1 MESHSEEH
9 VTKLLPAYTHVDD
22 HSLRFINS
30 MTLKCAIDL
39 SIPDVIHKYGQPMPL
54 SQLIASLPIHSS
66 KACFIHRLMRILTH
80 SGFFSEHKVME
91 EDEQEVRYVL
101 TDASKLLLKDHPLSM
116 ASLMQVTLDPSVIKS
131 WCQFSTWLTNDDP
144 TPFHTANGVAYF
156 DYAKRDP
163 KFNDVYNDAMAKET
177 RFVSSVVIE
186 KGKGVFEGLESLVDV
201 GGGTGT
207 MAKAIAKSFPQLNC
221 IVFDQPHVVA
231 NLQGTD
237 NVKYVGGDMFEAIP
251 SADAISLKWVLHC
264 WNDEEC
270 VKILK
275 KCKEAIPK
283 QGKVIIVDLVVEDKK
298 DDNKLVEMQ
307 LCCDM
312 LMMALFAGK
321 ERNEK
326 EWAYL
331 FFSAGFSNYKIT
343 PIFDL
348 YYIIEKGPL
357 YLC

>member
-1 MESHSEEH
+1 MESHSKEH

-39 SIPDVIHKYGQPMPL
+39 SIPDVVHKYGQPMPL
-54 SQLIASLPIHSS
+54 SQLIASLPIHPS

-80 SGFFSEHKVME
+80 SAQSYGRIE
-91 EDEQEVRYVL
+91 EEQEVRYVL

-116 ASLMQVTLDPSVIKS
+116 SPLMQVTLDSSVIKS
-131 WCQFSTWLTNDDP
+131 CCQFSTWLINDDP
-144 TPFHTANGVAYF
+144 TPFHTATGMTYF

-231 NLQGTD
+231 NLQKTE

-251 SADAISLKWVLHC
+251 STDSIMLK
-264 WNDEEC
+264 
-270 VKILK
+270 
-275 KCKEAIPK
+275 
-283 QGKVIIVDLVVEDKK
+283 
-298 DDNKLVEMQ
+298 
-307 LCCDM
+307 
-312 LMMALFAGK
+312 
-321 ERNEK
+321 
-326 EWAYL
+326 
-331 FFSAGFSNYKIT
+331 
-343 PIFDL
+343 
-348 YYIIEKGPL
+348 
-357 YLC
+357 